1 MSNRAVRRAFIH
13 VRKFAASEQK
23 AGTRI
28 AETWNYSRFEP
39 AVSMLSLIAMT
50 ILTLGLGCVVV
61 SVRIGPQGATLEK
74 AAGVFVIIGLAMFG
88 LAVGEY
94 LFRH

>member
-1 MSNRAVRRAFIH
+1 
-13 VRKFAASEQK
+13 
-23 AGTRI
+23 
-28 AETWNYSRFEP
+28 
-39 AVSMLSLIAMT
+39 MLSLIAMT
-50 ILTLGLGCVVV
+50 ILALGLGCVVA

-74 AAGVFVIIGLAMFG
+74 AAGVFVIIGLAMLG